1 MAISTNCPSCGA
13 GYNLADDMAG
23 KNVECKGCKNAFVVE
38 PRMNQNMDYAPLV
51 AGGRTVR
58 EYPMGEYRAKLMT
71 ELEPLLPGL
80 GIRYTHLLYIYC
92 GDDDPINIV
101 AAETNVF
108 APDQIHCGI
117 FTPEGRQN
125 LGIMES
131 WVDLETFAAEAD
143 SLARQSLGIAPADA
157 S

>member
-1 MAISTNCPSCGA
+1 
-13 GYNLADDMAG
+13 MAG

-38 PRMNQNMDYAPLV
+38 PWMCPNMAYAPLV

-58 EYPMGEYRAKLMT
+58 EYQMGDYQAKLMT

-80 GIRYTHLLYIYC
+80 GIRYTHLLYIYRAV
-92 GDDDPINIV
+92 DDPIYIV
-101 AAETNVF
+101 AAETSAF
-108 APDQIHCGI
+108 APDQTHRGI

-125 LGIMES
+125 LGTTES
-131 WVDLETFAAEAD
+131 WADLETFAAEAD
-143 SLARQSLGIAPADA
+143 SLARQSLGIAPADG